1 MNLQKLRRLILLF
14 SLLLLPVTLFYL
26 SPVLIIEGAVSG
38 IFAGSAIIFTL
49 IFLLSLFAG
58 RIWCG
63 WICPFGSLQD
73 LSREVQGKRVTNPW
87 INRFRYGL
95 FVIWILMLFALF
107 IKAGG
112 ILSVEP
118 FYQTTG
124 GLSITSPQELIMY
137 TGLALGITAIALIV
151 GRRGM
156 CHLFCP
162 ISVLMIVGRKI
173 RNVIG
178 LPALQL
184 VANPENCISCGRC
197 TKECSQSLDVFSMV
211 EEKQMEQAECILCGA
226 CIDVCPRDVI
236 RFSFGRPEKKDRR
249 KMI

>member
-1 MNLQKLRRLILLF
+1 MNLQKIRRLILLI
-14 SLLLLPVTLFYL
+14 SILLLPVTLFYL
-26 SPVLIIEGAVSG
+26 SPVLIMEGASSG
-38 IFAGSAIIFTL
+38 IFTGSAILFTVL
-49 IFLLSLFAG
+49 FFISLFAG

-63 WICPFGSLQD
+63 WFCPFGSLQD

-87 INRFRYGL
+87 IDRFRYGL

-112 ILSVEP
+112 ILSVDP
-118 FYQTTG
+118 FYQTIG
-124 GLSITSPQELIMY
+124 GLSITSAKELIMY
-137 TGLALGITAIALIV
+137 TGLVLGITAIALIV

-173 RNVIG
+173 RNAIG

-184 VANPENCISCGRC
+184 TANPENCISCGRC
-197 TKECSQSLDVFSMV
+197 TKECPQSLDVFSMV
-211 EEKQMEQAECILCGA
+211 EQNQMERAECILCGA

-236 RFSFGRPEKKDRR
+236 RFSFGRMVKNKDW
-249 KMI
+249 KQ